1 MTPACSQPAG
11 VDHSGY
17 RMHLRRALRAVESPG
32 KKMAEPLLGQAAG
45 VHRPRNVDWKRA
57 AALLYGD
64 WGTSKAYVIGLAFLA
79 AGFSSLPIILAVCA
93 LTGLVGINY
102 IVICRHFPD
111 GGGVYSAARSQGRL
125 LAVVGALLLLADLT
139 VTAALSGWS
148 ALTYITSGAEHIV
161 WIKLLRDHIALTT
174 IAMLL
179 IMGAINYFGPKHSGS
194 LAVALAVPTLI
205 VVVILIG
212 ISAPHLT
219 THFLQPRQE
228 SLGTLW
234 VQFVGVIL
242 ALSGAETIAN
252 VTGVMKLD
260 PGSTIDR
267 PSVARESL
275 KAIIPVAIEV
285 VAGTALL
292 GWAMLS
298 LPSVLGKTLHL
309 SDLSSI
315 SSVLQLRSEDMLRFI
330 GEQFA
335 AATFSPA
342 VGNLFGWI
350 VGIVFFLLLLSA
362 ANTAIVAMI
371 GLLYMMSRD
380 GEMPR
385 QFRQLNRHGVP
396 IYPLLI
402 ALGLPT
408 VVLLLVA
415 NFTALAGLYAIG
427 VVGAITVNV
436 GSCAFNRTVGF
447 TWYDR
452 ALFGVTFGILFFVE
466 LEVAHTKSDALFF
479 VFVVVL
485 SGLALRAYT
494 QKRQGLTTL
503 TVTREVAQMVTP
515 DLEAR
520 VQPRLQ
526 EGQKILVAARGIT
539 PVLGFALDEAQLRK
553 ATLCVLYVKEV
564 AVYYSG
570 GPASLGR
577 AKWQDDPEANA
588 IMSLMMKL
596 GSERN
601 VCVIPVYAV
610 SQDAAATIVDL
621 SATLGVD
628 YLVIGSTQRTALT
641 NLLRGSV
648 VTNIAQH
655 LPESIQLL
663 IFG

>member
-1 MTPACSQPAG
+1 MADLIITE
-11 VDHSGY
+11 SG
-17 RMHLRRALRAVESPG
+17 A
-32 KKMAEPLLGQAAG
+32 

-148 ALTYITSGAEHIV
+148 ALTYITSGAEDV
-161 WIKLLRDHIALTT
+161 AWIKMARDHIALTT
-174 IAMLL
+174 IGMLL
-179 IMGAINYFGPKHSGS
+179 IMGLINYFGPKHSGS
-194 LAVALAVPTLI
+194 FAVALALPTA
-205 VVVILIG
+205 VVVVVLVAL
-212 ISAPHLT
+212 SVPHLT
-219 THFLQPRQE
+219 THFLEPPHR
-228 SLGTLW
+228 SLGAVW

-242 ALSGAETIAN
+242 ALSGAESIGN
-252 VTGVMKLD
+252 LTGVMKLD
-260 PGSTIDR
+260 QGSTMEQ
-267 PSVARESL
+267 PSVAREST
-275 KAIIPVAIEV
+275 KAITPVAIEV
-285 VAGTALL
+285 VLGTALL

-298 LPSVLGKTLHL
+298 LPAVLGKTLRL
-309 SDLSSI
+309 TDRGEIAAALG
-315 SSVLQLRSEDMLRFI
+315 QRSEDMLRFI

-335 AATFSPA
+335 TATFSPA
-342 VGNLFGWI
+342 VGQIFGLI

-380 GEMPR
+380 REMPR
-385 QFRQLNRHGVP
+385 QFKRLNRHGVP

-452 ALFGVTFGILFFVE
+452 VLFGITFGILFFVE
-466 LEVAHTKSDALFF
+466 LTLAHTKSDALFF

-503 TVTREVAQMVTP
+503 TVTREVAEMVGP

-526 EGQKILVAARGIT
+526 EGQKIMVAARGIT

-553 ATLCVLYVKEV
+553 ATLCVLFVKEV

-596 GSERN
+596 GAERN

-621 SATLGVD
+621 SATMGVD
-628 YLVIGSTQRTALT
+628 YLVIGATQRTALT

-648 VTNIAQH
+648 VTNVPQH
-655 LPESIQLL
+655 LPDTIQLL

>member
-1 MTPACSQPAG
+1 MADLIITE
-11 VDHSGY
+11 SG
-17 RMHLRRALRAVESPG
+17 A
-32 KKMAEPLLGQAAG
+32 

-102 IVICRHFPD
+102 MVICRHFPD

-148 ALTYITSGAEHIV
+148 ALTYITSGAEQVV
-161 WIKLLRDHIALTT
+161 WIKMLRDHIALTT
-174 IAMLL
+174 VGVLL
-179 IMGAINYFGPKHSGS
+179 LMGAINYFGPKHSGS

-205 VVVILIG
+205 VVVVLIG
-212 ISAPHLT
+212 ISVPHLT
-219 THFLQPRQE
+219 THFLQPRHE
-228 SLGTLW
+228 SLGTVW

-242 ALSGAETIAN
+242 ALSGAESIAN

-260 PGSTIDR
+260 PGSTMDH
-267 PSVARESL
+267 PSVGRESV
-275 KAIIPVAIEV
+275 KAITPIAIEV
-285 VAGTALL
+285 VIGTALL

-298 LPSVLGKTLHL
+298 LPAVLGKTLHI
-309 SDLSSI
+309 SDPAGVT
-315 SSVLQLRSEDMLRFI
+315 SVLQQRSEDMLRFI

-335 AATFSPA
+335 SATFNPV
-342 VGNLFGWI
+342 VGNIFGWV

-380 GEMPR
+380 REMPR
-385 QFRQLNRHGVP
+385 QFRRLNRHGVP
-396 IYPLLI
+396 TYPLLI

-408 VVLLLVA
+408 IVLIFVA
-415 NFTALAGLYAIG
+415 SFTSLAGLYAIG

-452 ALFGVTFGILFFVE
+452 LLFGITFVILFAVE
-466 LEVAHTKSDALFF
+466 FTLAHTKPDALFF
-479 VFVVVL
+479 VTCVL
-485 SGLALRAYT
+485 VSGLALRAYT
-494 QKRQGLTTL
+494 LKRQGLTTV
-503 TVTREVAQMVTP
+503 TVSREVAEMVRP
-515 DLEAR
+515 DMEAAI
-520 VQPRLQ
+520 QPRLQ
-526 EGQKILVAARGIT
+526 EGQKIMVAARGIT

-553 ATLCVLYVKEV
+553 AALYVLFVKEV
-564 AVYYSG
+564 AVYFSG

-577 AKWQDDPEANA
+577 AKWHDDPEANA

-596 GSERN
+596 GAERDI
-601 VCVIPVYAV
+601 CVVPMYAV

-621 SATLGVD
+621 SATMGVD
-628 YLVIGSTQRTALT
+628 YLVIGATQRTALI

-648 VTNIAQH
+648 VTNVAQH

>member
-1 MTPACSQPAG
+1 MADLIVTE
-11 VDHSGY
+11 SGT
-17 RMHLRRALRAVESPG
+17 
-32 KKMAEPLLGQAAG
+32 

-79 AGFSSLPIILAVCA
+79 AAFSSLPIILAVCA

-148 ALTYITSGAEHIV
+148 ALSYITSGAEHIAV
-161 WIKLLRDHIALTT
+161 IKFVRDHIALTT
-174 IAMLL
+174 IAMLVMMAL
-179 IMGAINYFGPKHSGS
+179 INYFGPKHSGS
-194 LAVALAVPTLI
+194 LAVALAIPTLI
-205 VVVILIG
+205 VVLVLIG
-212 ISAPHLT
+212 LSAPHLT
-219 THFLQPRQE
+219 THFLQPRHE
-228 SLGTLW
+228 SLSTLW

-242 ALSGAETIAN
+242 ALSGAESIAN
-252 VTGVMKLD
+252 ITGVMKLD
-260 PGSTIDR
+260 PGSTMEK
-267 PSVARESL
+267 PNVGRESL
-275 KAIIPVAIEV
+275 KAIVPIAIEV

-309 SDLSSI
+309 TDPSAI

-335 AATFSPA
+335 SATFSPA
-342 VGNLFGWI
+342 IGNFFGWI

-362 ANTAIVAMI
+362 ANTAIVAII

-385 QFRQLNRHGVP
+385 QFRRLNRHGVP

-402 ALGLPT
+402 AIGLPT
-408 VVLLLVA
+408 VVLLFVA

-427 VVGAITVNV
+427 VVGAIAVNV
-436 GSCAFNRTVGF
+436 GSCTFNRTAGF

-452 ALFGVTFGILFFVE
+452 LLFGVTFIILAFVE
-466 LEVAHTKSDALFF
+466 LTLAHTKPDALFF
-479 VFVVVL
+479 VFVVLL

-494 QKRQGLTTL
+494 LKRQGLTTL
-503 TVTREVAQMVTP
+503 TVTREVAKMVAP
-515 DLEAR
+515 DLAATMR
-520 VQPRLQ
+520 SRIS
-526 EGQKILVAARGIT
+526 EGQKIMVAARGIT
-539 PVLGFALDEAQLRK
+539 PVLNFALDEAQLRK
-553 ATLCVLYVKEV
+553 ATLFVLYVKEV
-564 AVYYSG
+564 AIYYT
-570 GPASLGR
+570 AAATRLGR

-588 IMSLMMKL
+588 IMCSVAKL
-596 GSERN
+596 GQERN
-601 VCVIPVYAV
+601 VSVVPLYAV

-621 SATLGVD
+621 SATMGVD
-628 YLVIGSTQRTALT
+628 YLVIGASQRTAMAK
-641 NLLRGSV
+641 LLRGSV
-648 VTNIAQH
+648 ATNVAQQ
-655 LPESIQLL
+655 LPESIHLL

>member
-1 MTPACSQPAG
+1 MAIL
-11 VDHSGY
+11 VDDVVLDAS
-17 RMHLRRALRAVESPG
+17 
-32 KKMAEPLLGQAAG
+32 AG
-45 VHRPRNVDWKRA
+45 VHRPRNLDWKRA
-57 AALLYGD
+57 GALLYGD
-64 WGTSKAYVIGLAFLA
+64 WGTSKAYVIGLAFVA

-148 ALTYITSGAEHIV
+148 ALTYITSGAEHIA
-161 WIKLLRDHIALTT
+161 WIKLLRDHIPLTT
-174 IAMLL
+174 IAVLL

-205 VVVILIG
+205 VVIVLIG

-219 THFLQPRQE
+219 THFLEPRHE
-228 SLGTLW
+228 SVATVW

-242 ALSGAETIAN
+242 ALSGAESIAN
-252 VTGVMKLD
+252 LTGVMKLD
-260 PGSTIDR
+260 PGSTMER

-285 VAGTALL
+285 VVGTALL

-309 SDLSSI
+309 SDPSSI
-315 SSVLQLRSEDMLRFI
+315 ASVLQLRSEDMLRFT

-335 AATFSPA
+335 SATFSPA
-342 VGNLFGWI
+342 IGNFFGWI

-380 GEMPR
+380 REMPR
-385 QFRQLNRHGVP
+385 QFRILNRHGVP

-408 VVLLLVA
+408 VVLLFVA

-452 ALFGVTFGILFFVE
+452 VLFGVTFGILFFVE
-466 LEVAHTKSDALFF
+466 LTLAHTKSDALFF

-515 DLEAR
+515 DLEAH

-553 ATLCVLYVKEV
+553 ATLCVLFVKEV

-588 IMSLMMKL
+588 IMSSMLKL
-596 GSERN
+596 GEERDI
-601 VCVIPVYAV
+601 CVVPLYAV

-621 SATLGVD
+621 AATMGID
-628 YLVIGSTQRTALT
+628 FLVIGASQRSAMAK
-641 NLLRGSV
+641 LLRGSV
-648 VTNIAQH
+648 ATNVAQQ
-655 LPESIQLL
+655 LPDSIRLV
-663 IFG
+663 IYG

>member
-1 MTPACSQPAG
+1 MADLIITE
-11 VDHSGY
+11 SG
-17 RMHLRRALRAVESPG
+17 A
-32 KKMAEPLLGQAAG
+32 

-102 IVICRHFPD
+102 MVICRHFPD

-161 WIKLLRDHIALTT
+161 WIKFLRDHIALTT

-179 IMGAINYFGPKHSGS
+179 LMGAINYFGPKHSGS

-205 VVVILIG
+205 VVVVLIA
-212 ISAPHLT
+212 ISVPHLT
-219 THFLQPRQE
+219 THFLQPRQA

-242 ALSGAETIAN
+242 ALSGAESIAN
-252 VTGVMKLD
+252 ITGVMKLD
-260 PGSTIDR
+260 PGSTMDR

-309 SDLSSI
+309 SDPSSI
-315 SSVLQLRSEDMLRFI
+315 ASVLQLRSEDMLRFI

-342 VGNLFGWI
+342 IGNLFGWI

-380 GEMPR
+380 REMPR
-385 QFRQLNRHGVP
+385 QFKRLNRHGVP

-436 GSCAFNRTVGF
+436 GSCTFNRTVGF

-452 ALFGVTFGILFFVE
+452 VLFGVTFCILFVVE
-466 LEVAHTKSDALFF
+466 LTLAHTKLDALQ
-479 VFVVVL
+479 FVVAVL
-485 SGLALRAYT
+485 LGGLALRAYT

-503 TVTREVAQMVTP
+503 TVTREVAEMVSP

-520 VQPRLQ
+520 MQPRLE
-526 EGQKILVAARGIT
+526 EGQKIMVAARGIT

-553 ATLCVLYVKEV
+553 ATLCVLFVKEV

-570 GPASLGR
+570 GAASLGR

-596 GSERN
+596 GAERN
-601 VCVIPVYAV
+601 VCVIPIYAV
-610 SQDAAATIVDL
+610 SQDAATTIVDL
-621 SATLGVD
+621 SATMGID

-641 NLLRGSV
+641 KLLRGSV
-648 VTNIAQH
+648 VTNVAQH
-655 LPESIQLL
+655 LPDSIQLL